1 MLKDLYLLYDIT
13 TNTPNSTDN
22 SNVDFP
28 EGCIPVITTDH
39 PEDPITHATEQ
50 LIAKVRGVSLMP
62 VLFVFGVAG
71 TCTSIASFY
80 KQGLNHRI
88 NLCLFSLETVNLIN
102 VAFLFL
108 LNVDSLYRTIDDGLY
123 GVVFA
128 HIVNSKMLGML
139 GFMYGTMYLSAL
151 VAWERCLT
159 VLFPLHSKSLLSI
172 RTMAILILLGSVI
185 TILPFFFVAAWYE
198 AVCFYDLINKRSTIG
213 VSINEMYFEHK
224 TIISSVEGIY
234 YGIILS
240 LGIPIVVLIATIIT
254 GVKLRQTVS
263 FRKQM
268 SSVDGGKETAVTKM
282 LLVLSVVFLVT
293 SIPNIIVRVIP
304 LFEPEVR
311 ADGRYKNSF
320 LVLVSGTEVGSIM
333 YSCVNFFIYY
343 FAGTKYRQT
352 VHELYGCSRLKKL
365 FTK

>member
-1 MLKDLYLLYDIT
+1 MPSLSEKGSASKHAEEDEDEEEDDDEDEDCSTRTVLKDLYLLYDIT
-13 TNTPNSTDN
+13 TNTHNSTDN

-88 NLCLFSLETVNLIN
+88 NLCLFSLETVNFIN
-102 VAFLFL
+102 VAYLFL
-108 LNVDSLYRTIDDGLY
+108 LNVDSLYRPIDDGLY

-198 AVCFYDLINKRSTIG
+198 AVCFYDLVNKRSTIG
-213 VSINEMYFEHK
+213 VSINEIQDDPLPFPERMRRK
-224 TIISSVEGIY
+224 ARAR
-234 YGIILS
+234 S
-240 LGIPIVVLIATIIT
+240 LHERQAVNRWKSRDA
-254 GVKLRQTVS
+254 QTV
-263 FRKQM
+263 
-268 SSVDGGKETAVTKM
+268 
-282 LLVLSVVFLVT
+282 
-293 SIPNIIVRVIP
+293 
-304 LFEPEVR
+304 
-311 ADGRYKNSF
+311 
-320 LVLVSGTEVGSIM
+320 
-333 YSCVNFFIYY
+333 
-343 FAGTKYRQT
+343 
-352 VHELYGCSRLKKL
+352 
-365 FTK
+365 